1 MSDSSITTK
10 KRGRP
15 PRDTSDNSN
24 QAKKIAHLKEL
35 KKTNTMILRNSKQKT
50 DIPVNKPEITAPTT
64 SSSSVTSIN
73 NRFDPL
79 QSDFNTSA
87 TQNEITKVVNKKK
100 AYIPPI
106 VIQGMD
112 LTKFNEF
119 IVSNKIKDYKIKLIS
134 VGIKLTLND
143 IIEYNNITAALKKL
157 DLEFF
162 SFSNYDT
169 NPIKILLTGLPLVN
183 IDELKDEIIIA
194 GVAKE
199 YILEIVPLKGDEK
212 NHNVHKNVNYLIKFD
227 KSKIKLQDVKKV
239 KSLFNIIIRWFP
251 HVNYRR
257 GPTQC
262 RNCQM
267 YGHGTSHCHR
277 KIRCKKCG
285 ENHSGLVCIIDHV
298 KCVNCGGNHEA
309 DSKDCSDREKYVA
322 IRQNISINRQLR
334 NYNNRPNERS
344 QNRFSSSQ
352 PIASN
357 SKSQFQLKRNVNFNA
372 NNLTQFPELRHD
384 RSNVD
389 RDGYFK
395 QFSSSQPISYS
406 SMSRNQN
413 ASNNEELFSLD
424 ELTSLVSEL
433 TTQISVCSTRSQ
445 QFAVIMK
452 LSLQYLG
459 KSQWP

>member
-15 PRDTSDNSN
+15 PRDTSVISN
-24 QAKKIAHLKEL
+24 KAKKIAHLKEL
-35 KKTNTMILRNSKQKT
+35 KESNTRILRNSTKKPV
-50 DIPVNKPEITAPTT
+50 IPVKNLEISTPTA
-64 SSSSVTSIN
+64 SSSVTPIN

-79 QSDFNTSA
+79 QTEVNTS
-87 TQNEITKVVNKKK
+87 TQNLITTAENKKK

-106 VIQGMD
+106 VIQGMQ

-119 IVSNKIKDYKIKLIS
+119 IGSHKIKDYKIKLIS
-134 VGIKLTLND
+134 VGIKLTLKD
-143 IIEYNNITAALKKL
+143 IFEYNNITAALKKL
-157 DLEFF
+157 ELEFF
-162 SFSNYDT
+162 SYSNYDT
-169 NPIKILLTGLPLVN
+169 IPLKILLTGLPTVEIN
-183 IDELKDEIIIA
+183 DLKDEIIA
-194 GVAKE
+194 TGVAKE

-212 NHNVHKNVNYLIKFD
+212 DHNVHKNINYLIKFD
-227 KSKIKLQDVKKV
+227 KSKIKLQDVKKI

-267 YGHGTSHCHR
+267 YGHGTSHCNR
-277 KIRCKKCG
+277 KMRCKKCG
-285 ENHSGLVCIIDHV
+285 ENHSGENCITDLV
-298 KCVNCGGNHEA
+298 KCINCGGNHEA
-309 DSKDCSDREKYVA
+309 DSKDCSGRDKYVA
-322 IRQNISINRQLR
+322 IRQNISINRQLG
-334 NYNNRPNERS
+334 NYSNRSNERS

-352 PIASN
+352 PISTN
-357 SKSQFQLKRNVNFNA
+357 SKNKFQFNRNVNFNA

-389 RDGYFK
+389 RDGFFK
-395 QFSSSQPISYS
+395 QFSSSQPISS
-406 SMSRNQN
+406 SYNMSRNQN
-413 ASNNEELFSLD
+413 TSNNEELFSID

-433 TTQISVCSTRSQ
+433 TAKISACTTRAQ

-459 KSQWP
+459 KTQCP